1 MQIERKNDLIKFT
14 DTSGISHDI
23 WEKMLARIN
32 YLNYG
37 IPDTDELKKY
47 FDKHVFLQPDQ
58 SHEILKILNLMHDED
73 NISEDIINNANQK
86 AKEYFGTTDR
96 LSVAGYLLTDGD
108 LLNFS
113 YDGITRGIDHR
124 DIKDVLEDIDTSE
137 TNAVAMIEFMNY
149 GNIRLMSY
157 GFDTTKRPTN
167 KQRPLIAAFT
177 KRLAKLGSD
186 MQVDISNTNGDIIK
200 SFSYDFPMYSEVMT
214 DIDDYFNS
222 IEI

>member
-1 MQIERKNDLIKFT
+1 MQIERKDNLIKFT
-14 DTSGISHDI
+14 DTNGISHAI

-37 IPDTDELKKY
+37 IPDTDELKEY
-47 FDKHVFLQPDQ
+47 FDTHVFLQSDQ

-86 AKEYFGTTDR
+86 AKKYFGTTDR

-113 YDGITRGIDHR
+113 YDDINRGIDHR

-137 TNAVAMIEFMNY
+137 TNAAAMIEFMNY

-157 GFDTTKRPTN
+157 GFDTTKRPTS

-186 MQVDISNTNGDIIK
+186 MQIDISNTNGDIVK
-200 SFSYDFPMYSEVMT
+200 SFSYEFPMYSEIMT
-214 DIDDYFNS
+214 DIDNYFDS